1 MRKGITMFTPEN
13 ISTPF
18 TENNYDTPEHF
29 PRSAWEYLTLG
40 TRASFYL
47 RNFYVFYDSGK
58 SCRANNFS
66 GQTQAD
72 NAVKNFRIVESCGGK
87 IHLRGLDNLS
97 RFPGPAIIIGNHMS
111 LLETAL
117 MHAFIRPRREFCF
130 VIKRSLLD
138 VPYFGDIMRYLGCI
152 PVDRANP
159 RDDFRTVMEEGKKR
173 AAEGK
178 TIVIFPQATRSEV
191 FDPAQFNTIG
201 VKLARHAGVPVIP
214 MALRTDF
221 LANGRIIKDL
231 GPIRRRNPVY
241 FEFGEPIMEISPSG
255 KAEHARVV
263 EFIRDRVTAWGG
275 KVAEPHPEPNTKE
288 TDA

>member
-1 MRKGITMFTPEN
+1 MFTSEN
-13 ISTPF
+13 ITTPF
-18 TENNYDTPEHF
+18 TENTYDTPENF
-29 PRSAWEYLTLG
+29 PRSVWEYLTLG

-58 SCRANNFS
+58 SCRANDFS
-66 GQTQAD
+66 GQKQAD

-97 RFPGPAIIIGNHMS
+97 RFSGPAVIIGNHMS

-138 VPYFGDIMRYLGCI
+138 IPYFGDIMRYLGCI

-178 TIVIFPQATRSEV
+178 SASSSPDMRAFPSFRWRCGRIF
-191 FDPAQFNTIG
+191 
-201 VKLARHAGVPVIP
+201 
-214 MALRTDF
+214 LRT
-221 LANGRIIKDL
+221 GVSSRIWDRSGGI
-231 GPIRRRNPVY
+231 IRSISNSASRSWKFPRPARRNMR
-241 FEFGEPIMEISPSG
+241 ILLNSSATM
-255 KAEHARVV
+255 
-263 EFIRDRVTAWGG
+263 
-275 KVAEPHPEPNTKE
+275 
-288 TDA
+288 